1 MIVVD
6 ASAVIDALVGEPNER
21 LAARLGAEAVWH
33 APHLLDTEVHHVF
46 RRLEAR
52 RDLTRKQVET
62 ARANFLELTID
73 RYPHQPLSD
82 RVWALRSV
90 VTAYDATYLALA
102 EALDATLVT
111 TYGRLARAKGATAP
125 IDAF

>member
-21 LAARLGAEAVWH
+21 LAARLGAETVWH

-52 RDLTRKQVET
+52 GDLTGEQVEI
-62 ARANFLELTID
+62 ARSNFGDLTID
-73 RYPHQPLSD
+73 RYPHHPLSE
-82 RVWALRSV
+82 RVWALQAT
-90 VTAYDATYLALA
+90 VTAYDATYVALA

-111 TYGRLARAKGATAP
+111 TDGRLARAKG
-125 IDAF
+125 IDLTIDVF

>member
-52 RDLTRKQVET
+52 GDLTPEQVET
-62 ARANFLELTID
+62 ARQNFGDLAID
-73 RYPHQPLSD
+73 RYPHHPLSE

-90 VTAYDATYLALA
+90 VTAYDATYVALA
-102 EALDATLVT
+102 EALDATLIT
-111 TYGRLARAKGATAP
+111 TDARLSRASGLEASVE
-125 IDAF
+125 AF